1 MRLRTVGRWSS
12 ARQPSAGRL
21 GLLPD
26 ARNSKYTLF
35 HSPPGDAVS
44 SLLQLSRWID
54 WINDRFG
61 TIAQWAVFL
70 ACVIS
75 AGNALVR
82 YIANYSSNA
91 YLEIQWY
98 LFAAAVMLGAS
109 QVLRVNEHIRVD
121 VIYSR
126 YSGRT
131 QALIDLTGLVFFMLP
146 SMVVMIAYAWPLFV
160 NMVITGE
167 VSNNAGGLIRWPAML
182 LLPLGFGLLFAQGVS
197 EVIKRLAWLT
207 HQYDGEFHY
216 ETPLQ

>member
-1 MRLRTVGRWSS
+1 M
-12 ARQPSAGRL
+12 
-21 GLLPD
+21 
-26 ARNSKYTLF
+26 
-35 HSPPGDAVS
+35 S

-61 TIAQWAVFL
+61 TVAQWAVFL

-75 AGNALVR
+75 ATNALVR

-98 LFAAAVMLGAS
+98 LFGAAVMLGAS
-109 QVLRVNEHIRVD
+109 QVLRINEHIRVD

-131 QALIDLTGLVFFMLP
+131 QALVDLTGLVFFMLP
-146 SMVVMIAYAWPLFV
+146 SMAVMIAYAWPLFV
-160 NMVITGE
+160 NMVVTGE

-197 EVIKRLAWLT
+197 EAIKRVAWLT

-216 ETPLQ
+216 EKPLQ